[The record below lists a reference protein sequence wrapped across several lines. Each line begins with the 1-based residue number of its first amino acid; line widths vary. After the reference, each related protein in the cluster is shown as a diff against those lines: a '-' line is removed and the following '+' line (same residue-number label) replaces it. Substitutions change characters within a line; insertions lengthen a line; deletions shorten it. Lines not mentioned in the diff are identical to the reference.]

1 MNATIN
7 SSLSTKPKHIFK
19 VVVLGNISVG
29 KTSIIQ
35 RVLGNDFLPK
45 EATVG
50 VEFAEIEINDLDLN
64 STISIQI
71 WDTSGAERYRAVT
84 TSHIRNADAAL
95 VVYDISDR
103 DSFNSLSYWIES
115 IKKYNSDNVIIY
127 LIGNKSDLDLR
138 IISKEEIDILKKS
151 EQLESYYEVSA
162 KLNKNIEEMFKSFC
176 KDIYIKNKDFINKK
190 LNQYKKLKERKIQN
204 HKTEKKCCS

>member
-7 SSLSTKPKHIFK
+7 NSLSNKPKHIFK

-50 VEFAEIEINDLDLN
+50 VEFAEIEINDLDPN

-103 DSFNSLSYWIES
+103 ESFSSLSYWIDT
-115 IKKYNSDNVIIY
+115 IRKYNNENIIIY
-127 LIGNKSDLDLR
+127 LVGNKNDLDLR
-138 IISKEEIDILKKS
+138 IISEVEIDILKKS
-151 EQLESYYEVSA
+151 EHLESCYEVSA
-162 KLNKNIEEMFKSFC
+162 KLNTNIEVMFKSFY
-176 KDIYIKNKDFINKK
+176 KDIYLKNKDFINKK

-204 HKTEKKCCS
+204 HKIEKKCCS